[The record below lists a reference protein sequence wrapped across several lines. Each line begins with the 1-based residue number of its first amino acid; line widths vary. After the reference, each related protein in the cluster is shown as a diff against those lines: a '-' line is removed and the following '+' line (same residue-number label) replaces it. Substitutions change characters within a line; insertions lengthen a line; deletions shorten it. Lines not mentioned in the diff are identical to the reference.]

1 LIVDAVGGAVK
12 PEEVVRAELNA
23 WHGLDVDEI
32 VGHFHADAV
41 WDNVAL
47 GVHRGHAE
55 IREAV
60 EGYVQR
66 MDSAE
71 LEVLNVAVNG
81 NLVMVERVDHFVYDG
96 NKISARCMGAFE
108 VAGDKITAW
117 RDYFDVPR

>member
-1 LIVDAVGGAVK
+1 
-12 PEEVVRAELNA
+12 
-23 WHGLDVDEI
+23 
-32 VGHFHADAV
+32 
-41 WDNVAL
+41 
-47 GVHRGHAE
+47 VHRGRAE